1 MAISTVLAV
10 IASLALFIL
19 WLTAV
24 TNLFFFPRL
33 AEGKPGTTPLVSILI
48 PARNEGP
55 TIGQTIASLRRQ
67 SYTDFELLVLDDESD
82 DDTAAQVRR
91 AAGDDGRCRLLSGQP
106 LPAGWLGKNWACH
119 QLAQAARGDYLLF
132 SDADVHWRPE
142 ALDGLLALAERE
154 QSDLLTIWPTQQTV
168 TWSERLVVP
177 LMALAIL
184 AYLPVL
190 PVHHTRW
197 RAFAAA
203 NGQCLLFRRA
213 AYDRSGGH
221 AAVRDDIVEDVTL
234 ARRVKAASGRLR
246 MADGGGLI
254 SCRMYDG
261 WPAVRDGFAKNI
273 LSGHGGPL
281 LRWDTGPSVITMR
294 HVFEELFAALPASD
308 LADYLTLLPVE
319 PLTRY
324 FYPDGV
330 VLDATRDLAAMAG
343 QIAALEPRDVEGYLA
358 YLAYA
363 ARLHRITGPVFIYD
377 QPPTWRSFLRVPVQ
391 DWLKADGLRTMDG
404 AIRHHVRSP
413 HLRQLL
419 GRFAT
424 YVGGSPTWPRP
435 PSTSSPMWR

>member
-281 LRWDTGPSVITMR
+281 LLLLST
-294 HVFEELFAALPASD
+294 LFHWLIFLWPWLWLAVGGGWWAVGLMAAGVGLRAVT
-308 LADYLTLLPVE
+308 AAF
-319 PLTRY
+319 TRQR
-324 FYPDGV
+324 P
-330 VLDATRDLAAMAG
+330 LDALFMPLSVSLMTLIAFRSIWWQWHG
-343 QIAALEPRDVEGYLA
+343 QRRWKG
-358 YLAYA
+358 
-363 ARLHRITGPVFIYD
+363 RITAV
-377 QPPTWRSFLRVPVQ
+377 
-391 DWLKADGLRTMDG
+391 
-404 AIRHHVRSP
+404 
-413 HLRQLL
+413 
-419 GRFAT
+419 
-424 YVGGSPTWPRP
+424 
-435 PSTSSPMWR
+435 